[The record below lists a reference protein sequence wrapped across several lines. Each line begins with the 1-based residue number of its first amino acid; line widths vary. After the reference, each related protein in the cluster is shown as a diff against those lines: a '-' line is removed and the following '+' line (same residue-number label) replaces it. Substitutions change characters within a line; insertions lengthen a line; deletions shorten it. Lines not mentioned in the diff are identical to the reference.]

1 MKNLILFFA
10 LCISCSAFGQRSVN
24 KFYRQQKKTEGARG
38 LALPGLAF
46 KVGSKIFKHHADD
59 NDPVAQ
65 LSADLIKKI
74 KGVKVLTVEDYS
86 PADRTEINKFVDNA
100 KNKSGF
106 EDMFMFKTAGT
117 DIHFLMRDKEDIIQN
132 LVILISSE
140 EDGLMM
146 MNMKSKLKKSEVAEL
161 INMAVRQA
169 KGEDY
174 EEEEEEEEEKP
185 AAKKKAV
192 VTEPRA

>member
-1 MKNLILFFA
+1 MKNIILFFA
-10 LCISCSAFGQRSVN
+10 LCISCTAFGQRSVN

-46 KVGSKIFKHHADD
+46 KIGSKIFKNRSEGD
-59 NDPVAQ
+59 DPVTQ

-74 KGVKVLTVEDYS
+74 KGVKVLMVEDYS
-86 PADRTEINKFVDNA
+86 PADRQEINKFVEDA
-100 KNKSGF
+100 KQKSGF

-117 DIHFLMRDKEDIIQN
+117 DIHFLMRDKGDIIQN

-146 MNMKSKLKKSEVAEL
+146 MNMKSKFKKSEIGEL
-161 INMAVRQA
+161 INMAMMQA

-174 EEEEEEEEEKP
+174 EEEEQEEEKP
-185 AAKKKAV
+185 IEEKKPVSK
-192 VTEPRA
+192 TPRA

>member
-10 LCISCSAFGQRSVN
+10 LCISCTAFGQRSVN
-24 KFYRQQKKTEGARG
+24 KFYRQQKKAEGARG

-46 KVGSKIFKHHADD
+46 KIGSKIFKNRSDQD
-59 NDPVAQ
+59 DPVAQ

-86 PADRTEINKFVDNA
+86 PADRTEINNFVENA
-100 KNKSGF
+100 KSQSGF

-117 DIHFLMRDKEDIIQN
+117 DIHFLMRDKGDVIQN
-132 LVILISSE
+132 LVMLISSE
-140 EDGLMM
+140 EDGLVM

-161 INMAVRQA
+161 INMAVKQA

-174 EEEEEEEEEKP
+174 EEEEEEEEP
-185 AAKKKAV
+185 MPKKKPV

>member
-1 MKNLILFFA
+1 MKNIILFFA
-10 LCISCSAFGQRSVN
+10 LCISCTAFGQGSVN
-24 KFYRQQKKTEGARG
+24 KFYRKQKKAEGARG
-38 LALPGLAF
+38 LAIPGLAF
-46 KVGSKIFKHHADD
+46 KIGSKIFKNRGDGD
-59 NDPVAQ
+59 DPVTQ

-86 PADRTEINKFVDNA
+86 PADRQEINKFVNDA
-100 KNKSGF
+100 KQKNGF

-117 DIHFLMRDKEDIIQN
+117 DIHFLMRDKGDIIQN

-146 MNMKSKLKKSEVAEL
+146 MNMKSKFKKSEIGEL
-161 INMAVRQA
+161 INMAVKQA

-174 EEEEEEEEEKP
+174 EEEEEVEEES
-185 AAKKKAV
+185 AKKKKII

>member
-1 MKNLILFFA
+1 MKNLILFFV
-10 LCISCSAFGQRSVN
+10 LCISCTAFGQRSVN
-24 KFYRQQKKTEGARG
+24 KFYRQQKKAENARG

-46 KVGSKIFKHHADD
+46 KIGSKIFKNRSDQD
-59 NDPVAQ
+59 DPVAQ

-100 KNKSGF
+100 KSQSGF
-106 EDMFMFKTAGT
+106 EDMFTFKTAGT
-117 DIHFLMRDKEDIIQN
+117 DIHFLMRDKGDIIQN
-132 LVILISSE
+132 LVMLISSE
-140 EDGLMM
+140 EDGLVM

-161 INMAVRQA
+161 INMAVKQA

-174 EEEEEEEEEKP
+174 EEEEEEEEP
-185 AAKKKAV
+185 VPKKKPV
-192 VTEPRA
+192 VKTPRA

>member
-1 MKNLILFFA
+1 MKNFILFFA
-10 LCISCSAFGQRSVN
+10 LCISCTAFGQRSVN
-24 KFYRQQKKTEGARG
+24 KFYRKQKKTEGARG
-38 LALPGLAF
+38 LAIPGLAF
-46 KVGSKIFKHHADD
+46 KVGSKIFKNRADGD
-59 NDPVAQ
+59 DPMTK
-65 LSADLIKKI
+65 LSADLMKKI

-86 PADRTEINKFVDNA
+86 PADRGEINKFVEDA

-106 EDMFMFKTAGT
+106 EDMFMFKTYGT
-117 DIHFLMRDKEDIIQN
+117 DIHFLMRDKDDIIQN

-140 EDGLMM
+140 EDGLVM

-161 INMAVRQA
+161 INMAIREA

-174 EEEEEEEEEKP
+174 EEEEEDTPAEKP
-185 AAKKKAV
+185 KKKPV

>member
-10 LCISCSAFGQRSVN
+10 LCISCTAFGQRSVN
-24 KFYRQQKKTEGARG
+24 KFYRQQKQAEGARG
-38 LALPGLAF
+38 IALPGLAF
-46 KVGSKIFKHHADD
+46 KIGSKIFKNRADGD
-59 NDPVAQ
+59 DPVAQ
-65 LSADLIKKI
+65 LSVDLIKKI

-86 PADRTEINKFVDNA
+86 PADRQEINEFVDSA
-100 KNKSGF
+100 KQKNGF

-117 DIHFLMRDKEDIIQN
+117 DIHFLMRDKGDIIQN

-146 MNMKSKLKKSEVAEL
+146 MNMKSKLKKSEIAEL
-161 INMAVRQA
+161 INMAVKQA

-174 EEEEEEEEEKP
+174 EEEEQEEEKP
-185 AAKKKAV
+185 APKEKPVSK
-192 VTEPRA
+192 TPRA

>member
-10 LCISCSAFGQRSVN
+10 LCISCTAFGQRSVN
-24 KFYRQQKKTEGARG
+24 KFYRQQKKAEGANG
-38 LALPGLAF
+38 IALPGLAF
-46 KVGSKIFKHHADD
+46 KIGSKIFKNRVAGD
-59 NDPVAQ
+59 DPVAQ

-86 PADRTEINKFVDNA
+86 PADRQEINKFVDNA
-100 KNKSGF
+100 KQKSGF

-132 LVILISSE
+132 LVMLISSE
-140 EDGLMM
+140 EDGLVMV
-146 MNMKSKLKKSEVAEL
+146 NMKSKLKKSEVAEL
-161 INMAVRQA
+161 INMAVMQA

-174 EEEEEEEEEKP
+174 EEEEEEPETP
-185 AAKKKAV
+185 VKKRPVSK
-192 VTEPRA
+192 EPRA

>member
-10 LCISCSAFGQRSVN
+10 LCISCTAFGQRSVN
-24 KFYRQQKKTEGARG
+24 KFYRQQKKAEGAKG
-38 LALPGLAF
+38 IALPGLAF
-46 KVGSKIFKHHADD
+46 KIGSKIFKNRADGD
-59 NDPVAQ
+59 DPVAQ

-86 PADRTEINKFVDNA
+86 PVDRQEINRFVKNA
-100 KNKSGF
+100 KQKNGF

-117 DIHFLMRDKEDIIQN
+117 DIHFLMRDKEDVIQN
-132 LVILISSE
+132 LVMLISSE

-146 MNMKSKLKKSEVAEL
+146 INMKSKLKKSEIAEL
-161 INMAVRQA
+161 INMAVMQA

-174 EEEEEEEEEKP
+174 EEEEEKPEVKEKP
-185 AAKKKAV
+185 VSK
-192 VTEPRA
+192 TPRA